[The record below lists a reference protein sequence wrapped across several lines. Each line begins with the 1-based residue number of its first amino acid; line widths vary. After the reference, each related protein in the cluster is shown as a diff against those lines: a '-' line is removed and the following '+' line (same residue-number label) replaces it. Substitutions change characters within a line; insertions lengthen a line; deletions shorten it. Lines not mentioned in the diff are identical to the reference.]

1 VMVLGVGRVQKVG
14 RGVVGCCSARGAF
27 YRPGMQWRGGEAI
40 GGGGFLIRVGFDNES
55 GRGVDEAPS

>member
-27 YRPGMQWRGGEAI
+27 YRPGMQWRGGE
-40 GGGGFLIRVGFDNES
+40 
-55 GRGVDEAPS
+55 GRQSAVVDF